1 MLEWV
6 NLPERRSESGNIVI
20 AEEDN
25 DVPFPI
31 RRVYCLVDLDTNTRR
46 GFHAHRELQQLIVC
60 IHGSCRILLDDGEQ
74 RREVLLDRPNQ
85 GLLIRSMIWREM
97 FDFSTDCVLMVL
109 ASEHYEEADY
119 IRDYD
124 AFLQIAGGSSD
135 TVS

>member
-31 RRVYCLVDLDTNTRR
+31 RRVYCLVDLGTNTRR